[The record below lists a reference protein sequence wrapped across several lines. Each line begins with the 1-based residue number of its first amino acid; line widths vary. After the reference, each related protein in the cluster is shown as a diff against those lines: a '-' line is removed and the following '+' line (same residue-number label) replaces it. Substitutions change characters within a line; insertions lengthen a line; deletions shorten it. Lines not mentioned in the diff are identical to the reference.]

1 MHVCY
6 YDHGVNLKMEV
17 LHSES
22 LLSLDNILNG
32 HCVSNFKNLVII
44 IISNLLHFGVRVCYI
59 FYENSWLKSYCQKGL
74 SQLKDNAIDKR
85 NSVLAG
91 HLRRVVVK
99 YFENFTGSFFDGNSD
114 NEKTLSQMFT
124 CDIWESFQNSYFD
137 RITPGNCYWYP
148 RKI

>member
-1 MHVCY
+1 M
-6 YDHGVNLKMEV
+6 
-17 LHSES
+17 
-22 LLSLDNILNG
+22 
-32 HCVSNFKNLVII
+32 
-44 IISNLLHFGVRVCYI
+44 
-59 FYENSWLKSYCQKGL
+59 KSYCQKGL

-137 RITPGNCYWYP
+137 RITPGNCY
-148 RKI
+148 